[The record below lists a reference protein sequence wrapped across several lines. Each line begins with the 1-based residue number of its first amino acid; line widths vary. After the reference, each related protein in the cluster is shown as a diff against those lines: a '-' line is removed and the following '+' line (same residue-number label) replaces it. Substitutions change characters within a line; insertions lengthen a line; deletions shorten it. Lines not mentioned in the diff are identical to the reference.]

1 MNARHRVS
9 QVADPV
15 RKIYDTFTHD
25 YGIHINTRRQEWNSR
40 GSAKWRGTA
49 YFYRS
54 ARLHTRRTIII
65 KKWSQLSQAASL
77 YLALTNIFNFC
88 ILKNHTYSRVSTL
101 CIDSKKDVDT
111 RRAHVR
117 YYVTDPIDLQN
128 GNATRTNCRLY
139 EKGTRGR
146 KIVTNKN
153 F

>member
-1 MNARHRVS
+1 MPERHRVS

-15 RKIYDTFTHD
+15 RKIYDIFTHD
-25 YGIHINTRRQEWNSR
+25 YGINTRRQEWNSR
-40 GSAKWRGTA
+40 GSAKWRGHRL
-49 YFYRS
+49 FLSFGS
-54 ARLHTRRTIII
+54 AAHAPIII
-65 KKWSQLSQAASL
+65 MKRSQLSQDASL
-77 YLALTNIFNFC
+77 YLAPTNTYNFC
-88 ILKNHTYSRVSTL
+88 ILKNHTYPRVSTL

-111 RRAHVR
+111 RQAFVR

-146 KIVTNKN
+146 KIVRNKN